1 MIEQTIGNPYIYY
14 FKRYIYFSKYYV
26 LTKAIKASYYYIHR
40 NINQKK
46 LDVVNKQ
53 LVKLDKYELSVIPND
68 IGISSELRIYKT
80 HEPLVTSIVLNEV
93 KQGMD
98 CLDIGSNIGYYAI
111 LESKLVGETGKIF
124 AIEPSSINFE
134 YLNEYPPNSSSPPSP
149 PTK

>member
-14 FKRYIYFSKYYV
+14 FKRFFYFLKYFG
-26 LTKAIKASYYYIHR
+26 LSKAIKASYYYIHR

-80 HEPLVTSIVLNEV
+80 HEPLITSIRNEWSYPWLYHRYITCSKRPILIISRYDYSIYYFLLSQNLN
-93 KQGMD
+93 
-98 CLDIGSNIGYYAI
+98 
-111 LESKLVGETGKIF
+111 LEIS
-124 AIEPSSINFE
+124 
-134 YLNEYPPNSSSPPSP
+134 
-149 PTK
+149 